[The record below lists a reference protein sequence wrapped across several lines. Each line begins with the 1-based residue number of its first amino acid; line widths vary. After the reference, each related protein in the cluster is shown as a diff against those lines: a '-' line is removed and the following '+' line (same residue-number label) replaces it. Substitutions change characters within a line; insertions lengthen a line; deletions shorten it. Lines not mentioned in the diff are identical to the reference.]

1 MDFEKEL
8 KKDLLNLSFGF
19 NITDYADFSIKYFKY
34 CMDNNLLSI
43 FKNLKK
49 ELFSLVERD
58 NYVYLLKNEVF
69 YLYDSSFFAYNNL
82 TNYEVLKYIKTVF
95 ILNNESLDYRRDT
108 LLVKKEI
115 KSTQVGKLLDNH
127 FIQLFK
133 NRKFNLDEYVYHFKN
148 IILKIKTH
156 ILYLNG
162 SIEDKNYLLNLN
174 LYPEYINTAIYKN
187 KKLKVQNIYI
197 DVFDI
202 LNGKILLDDLIYIL
216 DYNNNNKKSNISYV
230 FKFNYNKP
238 PMLSENIYKT
248 ILSVEHMN
256 VNYYL
261 IDKQEVSERFDKLL
275 NIIKKYYLIIS
286 LNINNKK
293 GHIET
298 IFNDKEY
305 ILSQIYK
312 KTIQKNNKENDFN
325 NSVFPRLLI
334 KKDNLYKSPFIK
346 YLKPYLE
353 QIENDYIELD
363 NDEFSMIYTNCL
375 KLFIEN

>member
-1 MDFEKEL
+1 M
-8 KKDLLNLSFGF
+8 
-19 NITDYADFSIKYFKY
+19 
-34 CMDNNLLSI
+34 
-43 FKNLKK
+43 
-49 ELFSLVERD
+49 
-58 NYVYLLKNEVF
+58 
-69 YLYDSSFFAYNNL
+69 
-82 TNYEVLKYIKTVF
+82 
-95 ILNNESLDYRRDT
+95 
-108 LLVKKEI
+108 
-115 KSTQVGKLLDNH
+115 
-127 FIQLFK
+127 
-133 NRKFNLDEYVYHFKN
+133 
-148 IILKIKTH
+148 
-156 ILYLNG
+156 NG

-197 DVFDI
+197 DFFDI

-293 GHIET
+293 
-298 IFNDKEY
+298 
-305 ILSQIYK
+305 
-312 KTIQKNNKENDFN
+312 NK
-325 NSVFPRLLI
+325 V
-334 KKDNLYKSPFIK
+334 
-346 YLKPYLE
+346 
-353 QIENDYIELD
+353 
-363 NDEFSMIYTNCL
+363 
-375 KLFIEN
+375 